1 MSDFEQ
7 DRLKQDKKATE
18 TDGVAAKFEEILER
32 MRKKADELLSWEKE
46 LKALQE
52 QLQKS
57 RDELGGKSAN
67 VELLT
72 DIKRQ
77 LEQREKSL
85 KEREELLAQDR
96 EVAEQ
101 AYGEREAHLKDLQQ
115 QNETEHQ
122 EAHKDIEARKAEV
135 LKRENTVKD
144 QENKLAE
151 TLAIREAEHGQ
162 KLLAKEQE
170 KIQAFT
176 AWTEDKQQE
185 YRAQLLKALG
195 DHEKELAELR
205 QGLYRESQEALAKER
220 QERLEEIEKV
230 LQDKRAELKA
240 LEEQREKDAKQMQ
253 DERDKVA
260 SKKAHYD
267 IRLRQLDLRQDAIDD
282 AIQEGVKRQAA
293 DIKERLELLENH
305 NEQLLNDIR
314 QKTDALNE
322 MKQVMADFGDQP
334 FAVMKK
340 QLNDVE
346 AENRELK
353 DALADSPARFDVA
366 EYHALKKE
374 RESLQDQIEAV
385 REENRQLKDS
395 QMNVMQLEFENES
408 MKRQLKTIE
417 MNCQEIEEF
426 NQSLLK
432 KIERLSDADQRAVE
446 RDERIKSIET
456 WKKDP
461 EQAQAD
467 GAGESGQETAESLKA
482 PAIGEADLPEQV
494 DEIEWLERIGTCCRG
509 YGFQFPRRI
518 LYAFHTALKIADW
531 SMITVLA
538 GVSGTGKSELPHLY
552 ARFGGLNFISVPVQ
566 PNWDSQES
574 MLGFFN
580 SIDNKFDAQP
590 LLRFLAQCSSKDQG
604 MERSLNIVLLDE
616 MNLAHV
622 EHYFAEF
629 LSKLELRR
637 DYDDAHIP
645 SIDINIG
652 AGMEPYKLRL
662 TRNILWT
669 GTMNQDETT
678 KSLSDKVID
687 RGLVIHFPRPKRL
700 YGRRKKVSIDAFLA
714 EHQQEVRMLD
724 YRVWRDQWQRQPV
737 FQDAQRE
744 VLDGYRTDVIE
755 KINDYLAEAG
765 RALGHR
771 VWQSIEYY
779 IANYPLVI
787 AAQRDCQPG
796 ECTEE
801 LRKAMHQAF
810 EDQLVQKVMPKLRGI
825 ETSGPTKAKCLDKIQ
840 ALLEN
845 QKFNLGADFSR
856 ACNIG
861 YGQFI
866 WSSAD
871 YIDDGDIA
879 GTSVADAADAADA
892 AEAAGENPDT
902 ADTGTEN

>member
-1 MSDFEQ
+1 MAENKKNPDSTVVAARLEQILEKMSNKASDLLAWENE
-7 DRLKQDKKATE
+7 LKERQDKLHEIDEKL
-18 TDGVAAKFEEILER
+18 AK
-32 MRKKADELLSWEKE
+32 
-46 LKALQE
+46 
-52 QLQKS
+52 
-57 RDELGGKSAN
+57 KSADIA
-67 VELLT
+67 VLT

-77 LEQREKSL
+77 LEQREKAL
-85 KEREELLAQDR
+85 DEREKLLEHDR
-96 EVAEQ
+96 DASEHE
-101 AYGEREAHLKDLQQ
+101 YGERAARLQAQQ
-115 QNETEHQ
+115 QKKETEQQ
-122 EAHKDIEARKAEV
+122 EAHKAIEARQADLLE
-135 LKRENTVKD
+135 RENTVKD
-144 QENKLAE
+144 QENKLEE
-151 TLAIREAEHGQ
+151 TLALREAEHGQ

-170 KIQAFT
+170 TVAAFT
-176 AWTEDKQQE
+176 VWAEERQQE
-185 YRAQLLKALG
+185 YRKQLMEALG
-195 DHEKELAELR
+195 DHEKELAEMR
-205 QGLYRESQEALAKER
+205 HGLYEQSQQALAEER
-220 QERLEEIEKV
+220 RARLEDIEKA
-230 LQDKRAELKA
+230 LSEKRAELKA
-240 LEEQREKDAKQMQ
+240 LDAKREKEAKQLQ
-253 DERDKVA
+253 TEKDELAAEKEQYHV
-260 SKKAHYD
+260 K
-267 IRLRQLDLRQDAIDD
+267 LRQLNLRQDAIDT
-282 AIQEGVKRQAA
+282 AIQEGVARQAA
-293 DIKERLELLENH
+293 DIKERLESLENQ

-314 QKTDALNE
+314 AKTDTVNA
-322 MKQVMADFGDQP
+322 MKQVMADFGDAP
-334 FAVMKK
+334 FAAMKK
-340 QLNDVE
+340 QLDDAA
-346 AENRELK
+346 AENQKLK
-353 DALADSPARFDVA
+353 EALAAAPARFDVA
-366 EYHALKKE
+366 EYQALKKE
-374 RESLQDQIEAV
+374 RETLLGSIEAT
-385 REENRQLKDS
+385 REENRRLQDS
-395 QMNVMQLEFENES
+395 QMNVTQLEFENER
-408 MKRQLKTIE
+408 MTQQL
-417 MNCQEIEEF
+417 QYLQAEIEQTREI
-426 NQSLLK
+426 NQGLLEQVK
-432 KIERLSDADQRAVE
+432 RLSGAEQRAVE
-446 RDERIKSIET
+446 REERIKSIET
-456 WKKDP
+456 WKS
-461 EQAQAD
+461 AQA
-467 GAGESGQETAESLKA
+467 AEGGVVEEDADRLRA
-482 PAIGEADLPEQV
+482 PVADAAEPAEV
-494 DEIEWLERIGTCCRG
+494 DEVEWLEHIGSCCCG

-590 LLRFLAQCSSKDQG
+590 LLRFLAQCSTKGQG
-604 MERSLNIVLLDE
+604 MEKSLNIVLLDE

-700 YGRRKKVSIDAFLA
+700 YGRREKKSIDTFL
-714 EHQQEVRMLD
+714 QERGQEIPMLD

-737 FQDAQRE
+737 FRDAQRE
-744 VLDGYRTDVIE
+744 VLERYRTEVIE

-787 AAQRDCQPG
+787 AAQRNCQPG
-796 ECTEE
+796 ECTDE
-801 LRKAMHQAF
+801 LRAAMHQAF

-825 ETSGPTKAKCLDKIQ
+825 ETSGPTRTKCLDKIQ
-840 ALLEN
+840 ALLES
-845 QKFNLGADFSR
+845 QKFSLGTDFSR
-856 ACNIG
+856 ACSIG

-871 YIDDGDIA
+871 YIDDSDIA
-879 GTSVADAADAADA
+879 GTSPADADITDTA
-892 AEAAGENPDT
+892 DT
-902 ADTGTEN
+902 ADTGDEA